1 MRPNPEGWVSP
12 YPHGHPDPKVEAI
25 TDCLADWL
33 RALEDGT
40 AAHRMP
46 DPGYQRRGGKPSWTE
61 EELTAL
67 INAIDADCN
76 RELGWARTNTAMLC
90 TAGPEFHR
98 LLPAQ
103 RLAMAQQLDAILAQY
118 PDAPKVEAPTE
129 PPEPMGGVGYA
140 Y

>member
-12 YPHGHPDPKVEAI
+12 YPNGHTDAKVEAI
-25 TDCLADWL
+25 TDCLASWF

-46 DPGYQRRGGKPSWTE
+46 DPSYQRRGGKPSWTE

-67 INAIDADCN
+67 VNAIDADVD
-76 RELGWARTNTAMLC
+76 RELNWARANTAMLC

-118 PDAPKVEAPTE
+118 PDVPKAE
-129 PPEPMGGVGYA
+129 PPHAPLGSVGYE